1 MKNMTTV
8 PRSRI
13 GRAVQIWIPEQRHR
27 QWKSL
32 AALDGKPLC
41 DFIQDTVETAIN
53 KRSKNKHNTAVP
65 TTEQATA

>member
-1 MKNMTTV
+1 MTTI

-13 GRAVQIWIPEQRHR
+13 GRAVQIWIPEQRLR
-27 QWKSL
+27 QWKSA
-32 AALDGKPLC
+32 AALDGKYLG

-65 TTEQATA
+65 TTEHATS

>member
-13 GRAVQIWIPEQRHR
+13 GRAVQIWVPELRHR
-27 QWKSL
+27 QWKSA
-32 AALDGKPLC
+32 AALEGKNLS
-41 DFIQDTVETAIN
+41 DFIHDTVETAIN
-53 KRSKNKHNTAVP
+53 KRSKNKTNTAVP